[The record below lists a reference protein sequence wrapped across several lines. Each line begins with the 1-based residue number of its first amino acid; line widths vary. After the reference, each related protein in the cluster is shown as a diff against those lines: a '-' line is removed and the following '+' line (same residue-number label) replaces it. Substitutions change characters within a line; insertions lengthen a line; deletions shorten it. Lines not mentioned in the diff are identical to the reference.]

1 MDIIVSLI
9 STVLCAVV
17 YIPMIWRETPEAMPK
32 KKAVIPVVAGLFAP
46 FLATVVTL
54 GIGLAIRGITGGR
67 SLSEAIG
74 NMALAS
80 LTGSFLAAG
89 MTEELV
95 KFLLFWLITRRLK
108 PKNVYEY
115 AVLMAGIG
123 FGFTVLEEIG
133 YGSGSPLTSLSRL
146 PGFAMHMV
154 LGLIMGLFL
163 GLTRYRKQG
172 GESGVRENCLAFLL
186 PILWHTVYDASTAF
200 NGALSA
206 EDENVQLIGIIFWLG
221 VVIASTVLQFVV
233 LIKFKKN
240 AGRYCAMEL
249 CPQ

>member
-17 YIPMIWRETPEAMPK
+17 YIRMVRRETPEAMPK
-32 KKAVIPVVAGLFAP
+32 KKAVIPVVAGLLAP

-133 YGSGSPLTSLSRL
+133 YGSVSPLISLSRL

-163 GLTRYRKQG
+163 GLARYKERG
-172 GESGVRENCLAFLL
+172 GIREHCLAFLL
-186 PILWHTVYDASTAF
+186 PILWHTVYDASTGF

-206 EDENVQLIGIIFWLG
+206 EDENVQLIGIAFWLV

-240 AGRYCAMEL
+240 AERYCAMEIR
-249 CPQ
+249 PQ